1 LKLLSSSCMANT
13 QSGSSKASCTLKGSI
28 EETKE

>member
-1 LKLLSSSCMANT
+1 LSSSCMANT
-13 QSGSSKASCTLKGSI
+13 QSGSSKASSTLKGSI